1 MSVTLLRSGY
11 QTTVQDQGRPH
22 HRASGVSVG
31 GALDQHAL
39 RIANLLVGNEPSA
52 AGLEVSI
59 GELWIRFDDDRLVA
73 WCGSGSLVAAGE
85 VEISA
90 GRAVA
95 IRAGDELRTT
105 LAKGARG
112 WLAISGG
119 IDVPIVLGSRST
131 DLRGRFGGCDGR
143 ALHDGDV
150 LPLAAQSTLSQRT
163 FARLAASRVGGWG
176 APHEWSSPA
185 TSHGILRIVRG
196 ADWHRF
202 EKDSISSFLI
212 EKFSV
217 TDDANRM
224 GIRLEGKSLSRAD
237 IGDLAS
243 EAVVP
248 GTIQVPPNGQPI
260 LLLGDCQTIG
270 GYPKIAHVITVD
282 LSATAQ
288 LRPGDAIRFAEV
300 SLAEAQ
306 QLLLERETETARFRM
321 GLLLLIG

>member
-1 MSVTLLRSGY
+1 
-11 QTTVQDQGRPH
+11 
-22 HRASGVSVG
+22 
-31 GALDQHAL
+31 
-39 RIANLLVGNEPSA
+39 
-52 AGLEVSI
+52 
-59 GELWIRFDDDRLVA
+59 
-73 WCGSGSLVAAGE
+73 
-85 VEISA
+85 
-90 GRAVA
+90 
-95 IRAGDELRTT
+95 
-105 LAKGARG
+105 
-112 WLAISGG
+112 
-119 IDVPIVLGSRST
+119 
-131 DLRGRFGGCDGR
+131 
-143 ALHDGDV
+143 
-150 LPLAAQSTLSQRT
+150 
-163 FARLAASRVGGWG
+163 
-176 APHEWSSPA
+176 
-185 TSHGILRIVRG
+185 SHGILRIVRG

-224 GIRLEGKSLSRAD
+224 GIRLEGTSLSRAD
-237 IGDLAS
+237 AGDLAS